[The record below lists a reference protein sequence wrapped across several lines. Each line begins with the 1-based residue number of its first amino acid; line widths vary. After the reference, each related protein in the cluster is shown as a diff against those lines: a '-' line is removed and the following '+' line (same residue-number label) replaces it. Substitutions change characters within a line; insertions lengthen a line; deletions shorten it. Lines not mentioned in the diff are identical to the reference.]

1 MRNRKQPFGYRMVL
15 GEVVVQPE
23 EAATVRDI
31 FCRYIAGESLVDLT
45 KTLCQQDVPYDEKR
59 TWNKNMVARILQD
72 RRYTGERAYPPIIE
86 PEQMSIVDEKRSV
99 KARPAKK
106 TEVQKVLRRL
116 CGTSP
121 SEHVEKNVTALLN
134 SLIRSPTLII
144 CPERYPVPPDSK
156 TRKKLSG
163 VLGQQPIDEE
173 AAKPLILQLAAEQY
187 AAIGNEEY
195 ETVRL
200 QRLFCSAEE
209 SEAMDA
215 ELLRNT
221 VSKVIVTNQRIQLK
235 LKNGQIIERG
245 ELQ

>member
-1 MRNRKQPFGYRMVL
+1 MRNRKQPFGYRMEL
-15 GEVVVQPE
+15 GEIVVQPD

-45 KTLCQQDVPYDEKR
+45 KTLCQQDVPYDEER

-72 RRYTGERAYPPIIE
+72 RRYIGERAYPPIIE
-86 PEQMSIVDEKRSV
+86 PEQMSRVDEKRSV

-106 TEVQKVLRRL
+106 TEAQKVLRRL
-116 CGTSP
+116 CGTPP
-121 SEHVEKNVTALLN
+121 SERVEKNVTALLN

-144 CPERYPVPPDSK
+144 RPERHPVPPYSK
-156 TRKKLSG
+156 TQEELNS

-173 AAKPLILQLAAEQY
+173 AAKTLILQLGAEQY

-200 QRLFCSAEE
+200 QRLFSNTEE
-209 SEAMDA
+209 TEVLDA
-215 ELLRNT
+215 ELLKNT
-221 VSKVIVTNQRIQLK
+221 VSKVVVTNQRIQLE